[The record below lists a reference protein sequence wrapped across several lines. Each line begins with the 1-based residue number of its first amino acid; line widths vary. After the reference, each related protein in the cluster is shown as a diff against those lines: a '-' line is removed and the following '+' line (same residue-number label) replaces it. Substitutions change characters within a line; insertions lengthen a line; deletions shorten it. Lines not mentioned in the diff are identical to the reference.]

1 MTLDTVNVLITAAV
15 GLLSSV
21 AGAGGSWALL
31 RYRLDKTE
39 TAAKAAHKRLD
50 DLTPRVQAVEIKVD
64 GHGKQID
71 DGLAG
76 MRDDIKALTERIDRI
91 LEARTRA

>member
-1 MTLDTVNVLITAAV
+1 MTLDTIHLVITAAV

-50 DLTPRVQAVEIKVD
+50 ELSPRVLSLEVRVD

-71 DGLAG
+71 DGLSAL
-76 MRDDIKALTERIDRI
+76 RSDIQELTARIDRI
-91 LEARTRA
+91 LEARR